1 MRKDWMFK
9 EGERKLICK
18 EITEKTK
25 KNNLPTFKKIS
36 QEHEMFVINVHLK
49 QNFIYNLFLL
59 ANICK
64 YLKFLNGRLCRTG
77 HTGIHKK
84 LNWISE
90 T

>member
-25 KNNLPTFKKIS
+25 EKKNLPTFKKIS
-36 QEHEMFVINVHLK
+36 QEHEMFLISGHLEQNCIN
-49 QNFIYNLFLL
+49 NLFLF

-64 YLKFLNGRLCRTG
+64 YLSF
-77 HTGIHKK
+77 
-84 LNWISE
+84 
-90 T
+90 